1 MLQRTISKPVELTG
15 IGLHRANQ
23 VRLRLEPMAEDSGI
37 LFYRADRGVTIPLSV
52 NAVIDTTLATVI
64 GIDGSS
70 ISTIEHFLATLY
82 AYGIDNLKVIVDT
95 DEMPVMDG
103 SALAFCRL
111 LDSAGVVLQNSPK
124 RILHIKR
131 KVEVRDGDKYAL
143 LEPSL
148 ESSFHFDIDFS
159 HPAIGRQ
166 SFSYISTQNN
176 FIDEVA
182 GARTF
187 GFTRDIEYLRSKNLA
202 LGATLDNVIGLDEQM
217 ILNPEGLR
225 FDDEFVRHKLLD
237 AIGDMMVLGY
247 QIVGG
252 YRAFAS
258 SHKLNHLLTKKLLSD
273 SDNYEISISK
283 EYKV

>member
-1 MLQRTISKPVELTG
+1 
-15 IGLHRANQ
+15 
-23 VRLRLEPMAEDSGI
+23 MAEDSGI
-37 LFYRADRGVTIPLSV
+37 LFYRADRGVTISLSV
-52 NAVIDTTLATVI
+52 DAVIDTTLATVI

-70 ISTIEHFLATLY
+70 ISTIEHFLSTLY

-95 DEMPVMDG
+95 DEIPVMDG

-111 LDSAGVVLQNSPK
+111 LDDAGVVEQNAHK
-124 RILHIKR
+124 RLLHIKR

-182 GARTF
+182 SARTF
-187 GFTRDIEYLRSKNLA
+187 GFFKDIEHLRSQNLA
-202 LGATLDNVIGLDEQM
+202 LGATLDNVIGLDEEL

-225 FDDEFVRHKLLD
+225 FDNEFVRHKLLD
-237 AIGDMMVLGY
+237 AMGDMMVMGY
-247 QIVGG
+247 YIVGD
-252 YRAFAS
+252 YRALAS
-258 SHKLNHLLTKKLLSD
+258 SHRLNHALTQKLLSD
-273 SDNYEISISK
+273 SDNYDISISK
-283 EYKV
+283 QSEA